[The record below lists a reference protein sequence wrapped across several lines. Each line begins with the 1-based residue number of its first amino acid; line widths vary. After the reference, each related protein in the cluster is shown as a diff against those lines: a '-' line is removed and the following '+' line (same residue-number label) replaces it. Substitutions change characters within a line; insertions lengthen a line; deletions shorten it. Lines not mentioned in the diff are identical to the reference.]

1 MKISILSK
9 VENFVNQM
17 LAKVHPPFRLEVVRN
32 PKTTIIPVTTPIE
45 HADGKDERNVE
56 QKSESKIASQGRP
69 AFSGSG
75 YNAKGR
81 VDNGKIRSNRKRR

>member
-17 LAKVHPPFRLEVVRN
+17 LAKVHPPFRLEVLRN
-32 PKTTIIPVTTPIE
+32 PKSTIIPVTTPIE
-45 HADGKDERNVE
+45 HVDGKDEKNVE
-56 QKSESKIASQGRP
+56 KKSESKLASKGAT

-81 VDNGKIRSNRKRR
+81 VDQGKIRSNRKRR